1 MENQE
6 LENNLPDDLTA
17 ADSSQLNQEIA
28 REEGSGSWDE
38 LEQEDEEDTSGEL
51 EASQET
57 DDSTEET
64 QEEELEQEEEEGEQ
78 KNTLEDSS
86 RRVLSFKDFFS
97 QN

>member
-17 ADSSQLNQEIA
+17 ADSSQLNPEIS

-38 LEQEDEEDTSGEL
+38 LEQETEEDTSGEL
-51 EASQET
+51 ESSAET
-57 DDSTEET
+57 NDPQEET
-64 QEEELEQEEEEGEQ
+64 QEEEEEEGEQ